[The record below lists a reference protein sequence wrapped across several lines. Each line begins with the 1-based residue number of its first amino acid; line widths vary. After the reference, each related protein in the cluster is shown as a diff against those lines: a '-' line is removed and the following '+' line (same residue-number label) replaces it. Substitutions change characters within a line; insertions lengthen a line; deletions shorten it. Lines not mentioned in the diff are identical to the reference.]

1 MAQQKRLPR
10 GIDLRPNGQY
20 RARLTVEGKQ
30 VNLGRFFS
38 EADAEAALAIARG
51 QVASRT
57 FVSPSDSLRM
67 ARERATQGKAEEVAE
82 RYTVARLYEDWM
94 DWGQRRG
101 LKEGSLYSMRSR
113 WNSRIRETFS
123 GVPVRDVTADMVRA
137 WHDKIVAEGKP
148 GSARESLAALSQ
160 MFAFAAGTAAPLP
173 AGHRASV
180 DENPCRIS
188 APGRSKPVRAPHREV
203 ATPEEVADLASRM
216 PEGEQLSV
224 LLAAWCGLRIGEVL
238 GLRRRDLWTAPPLRE
253 GEPEAT
259 FLRIERQ
266 VQSKGGLREETTKSR
281 AGTRDV
287 PVPAALLPAVRAH
300 LRDHAGMGDDGL
312 LFPAQVRGT
321 RWLHPNTL
329 RERFKVARDAHNAEQ
344 AEVERPQ
351 LTGFVFHD
359 LRKTA
364 LTTVGRAGA
373 TGAELMRFGGHADLE
388 TVQVYQRADLDRL
401 ARLADLMDADVQLPG
416 AGLVTPIRRDGVA

>member
-1 MAQQKRLPR
+1 MARDIKLPR
-10 GIDLRPNGQY
+10 GVTLRRGDRY
-20 RARLTVEGKQ
+20 RARVSFEGRQVE
-30 VNLGRFFS
+30 LGDYYS
-38 EADAEAALAIARG
+38 IPDAEAALAIARG
-51 QVASRT
+51 KIASNT
-57 FVSPSDSLRM
+57 FVPPTD
-67 ARERATQGKAEEVAE
+67 ARKAARQEAARVAASAAADA
-82 RYTVARLYEDWM
+82 YTVARLYEDWM
-94 DWGQRRG
+94 DWGRRRG
-101 LKEGSLYSMRSR
+101 LKDGSLYSMRSR
-113 WNSRIRETFS
+113 WNSRISETFS
-123 GVPVRDVTADMVRA
+123 ATPVREVTADMVRA

-160 MFAFAAGTAAPLP
+160 MFAYAAGTAAPLP
-173 AGHRASV
+173 AGHRPTI

-203 ATPEEVADLASRM
+203 ATPDEVADLASRM
-216 PEGEQLSV
+216 PEGEQLAV

-238 GLRRRDLWTAPPLRE
+238 GLRRRDLWTAPPLRA

-287 PVPAALLPAVRAH
+287 PVPAALLPTVRAH
-300 LRDHAGMGDDGL
+300 LRDHAGMGEDGL

-329 RERFKVARDAHNAEQ
+329 RERFKTARDAHNTAQ
-344 AEVERPQ
+344 AEAGRPQ